1 MEAANKIGALATRLI
16 DNKTA
21 INVFLGGSFL
31 ALGVRS
37 LNQQK
42 DIEALEAEK
51 ESLIKSN
58 KAIREAMW
66 NWKQQL
72 FAEATAAADNA
83 LVPLSKLK
91 AIYGEASTPQSGDAG
106 KEDVKSP
113 ASRFVV

>member
-91 AIYGEASTPQSGDAG
+91 AIYGEASTPQSVLTA
-106 KEDVKSP
+106 EEII
-113 ASRFVV
+113 R